1 MQAPGFTVV
10 VRRVNDLTV
19 AAINVDGL
27 NLAIVVTD
35 QDASVKNVEG
45 AGLTELL
52 ERDLSEE
59 LVFTLVIRK
68 K

>member
-1 MQAPGFTVV
+1 M
-10 VRRVNDLTV
+10 RRVNDLTV
-19 AAINVDGL
+19 AAINIDGL

-35 QDASVKNVEG
+35 QDASVKNVKG

-59 LVFTLVIRK
+59 LVFTLVIREK
-68 K
+68 

>member
-1 MQAPGFTVV
+1 M
-10 VRRVNDLTV
+10 RRVNDLTV
-19 AAINVDGL
+19 AAINVDSL
-27 NLAIVVTD
+27 NLAVVVTD

-59 LVFTLVIRK
+59 LVFTLVIREK
-68 K
+68 